1 VIFREDRWDIFGLR
15 YGLHYRLFIHMGTF
29 FSSKFISILGSVCFS
44 GNIYLGLLKVRDG
57 DGWRH
62 NR

>member
-1 VIFREDRWDIFGLR
+1 VGHFGLR
-15 YGLHYRLFIHMGTF
+15 YGLHYRLFTWEL
-29 FSSKFISILGSVCFS
+29 ISLRNSLVYLGVFVFREYT
-44 GNIYLGLLKVRDG
+44 IYLGLLKVRDG